1 MAVLP
6 GNLSL
11 KMALQLQSRVFS
23 IPWVKKSGA
32 IQCLG
37 RRDLG
42 SSVPIRYV
50 PKVPS
55 KRNKVNKHEKPD
67 TPPAKSSGVREAQSM
82 SNADAM
88 RSRVYRGGKGE
99 VIANGSVFAE
109 IRSPVDERM
118 PITDIIDVTPGLGKE
133 TIEDAIEIN
142 GDFIEGIEE
151 DADEIEIHRG
161 DNSSVGSVP
170 RGGKSRKDAE
180 NLAFQL
186 LATRAY
192 TAVALTKKLQGKRF
206 PPAIVEGVVN
216 DFKSRGFI
224 NDGLYAETYSRSRWS
239 SSCWGPR
246 RIKQELFKKGVSK
259 SDAEK
264 AVKLVFEECDSS
276 FEQESSLGLSKVA
289 LDHLFSEASKQW
301 LRSQGVPVDTQKSRI
316 VRWLQYRGFNWG
328 VISVIL
334 RKLESQASLEKK

>member
-1 MAVLP
+1 MAVFP

-11 KMALQLQSRVFS
+11 RMTLQLQSRALS
-23 IPWVKKSGA
+23 IAWVRKSGA

-42 SSVPIRYV
+42 SSVPVRYV
-50 PKVPS
+50 PKVPL
-55 KRNKVNKHEKPD
+55 KMDKADKHEKPE
-67 TPPAKSSGVREAQSM
+67 TPPAKSPEISEARSM
-82 SNADAM
+82 SNADVM
-88 RSRVYRGGKGE
+88 RSRVYRKGQGE
-99 VIANGSVFAE
+99 AVANGLACAE
-109 IRSPVDERM
+109 VRSPVNKQM
-118 PITDIIDVTPGLGKE
+118 PVVNVTDATPGLGEE
-133 TIEDAIEIN
+133 TIEDIIETN
-142 GDFIEGIEE
+142 DDFIEGIEA
-151 DADEIEIHRG
+151 DADEIEVHQG
-161 DNSSVGSVP
+161 DNSNVGSEL

-180 NLAFQL
+180 DLAFKL

-192 TAVALTKKLQGKRF
+192 TAVAMTKKLQGKRF
-206 PPAIVEGVVN
+206 PPAIVEAVVN

-259 SDAEK
+259 FDAEK

-276 FEQESSLGLSKVA
+276 TEQESRLGLSKVA
-289 LDHLFSEASKQW
+289 LDHLFSQASKQW
-301 LRSQGVPVDTQKSRI
+301 LRSGGVPIDTRKSRI

-334 RKLESQASLEKK
+334 KKLESQASLEKK

>member
-1 MAVLP
+1 MAAFP

-11 KMALQLQSRVFS
+11 KMAHQLQTRVVS
-23 IPWVKKSGA
+23 IPWVRKCDA
-32 IQCLG
+32 IRCLG

-42 SSVPIRYV
+42 SSVPVRYV

-55 KRNKVNKHEKPD
+55 KRNRANSHEKPE
-67 TPPAKSSGVREAQSM
+67 TPPAKSPEMSEAQSM

-88 RSRVYRGGKGE
+88 RYRVYRE
-99 VIANGSVFAE
+99 
-109 IRSPVDERM
+109 
-118 PITDIIDVTPGLGKE
+118 GLGEE

-142 GDFIEGIEE
+142 DDFIEGIEA
-151 DADEIEIHRG
+151 DVDEIEIRQG
-161 DNSSVGSVP
+161 DNSNVGSVL
-170 RGGKSRKDAE
+170 RGGKSREDAE

-192 TAVALTKKLQGKRF
+192 TAVAMTKKLQGKRF
-206 PPAIVEGVVN
+206 PPAIVEAVVN

-259 SDAEK
+259 FDAEK

-276 FEQESSLGLSKVA
+276 FEQESRLGLSKVA
-289 LDHLFSEASKQW
+289 LDHLFSQASKQW
-301 LRSQGVPVDTQKSRI
+301 LRSQGVPVDTRKSRI

-328 VISVIL
+328 VINVVL
-334 RKLESQASLEKK
+334 RKLESQA

>member
-1 MAVLP
+1 MAAFP

-11 KMALQLQSRVFS
+11 KMAHQLQTRVVS
-23 IPWVKKSGA
+23 IPWVRKCDA
-32 IQCLG
+32 IRCLG

-42 SSVPIRYV
+42 SSVPVRYV

-55 KRNKVNKHEKPD
+55 KRNRANSHEKPE
-67 TPPAKSSGVREAQSM
+67 TPPAKSPEMSEAQSM

-88 RSRVYRGGKGE
+88 RYRVYREGKGE
-99 VIANGSVFAE
+99 VIVNDLVCAE
-109 IRSPVDERM
+109 IRRPIDKRM
-118 PITDIIDVTPGLGKE
+118 PIIDVIDAAPGLGEE

-142 GDFIEGIEE
+142 DDFIEGIEA
-151 DADEIEIHRG
+151 DVDEIEIRQG
-161 DNSSVGSVP
+161 DNSNVGSVL
-170 RGGKSRKDAE
+170 RGGKSREDAE

-192 TAVALTKKLQGKRF
+192 TAVAMTKKLQGKRF
-206 PPAIVEGVVN
+206 PPAIVEAVVN

-259 SDAEK
+259 FDAEK

-276 FEQESSLGLSKVA
+276 FEQESRLGLSKVA
-289 LDHLFSEASKQW
+289 LDHLFSQASKQW
-301 LRSQGVPVDTQKSRI
+301 LRSQGVPVDTRKSRI

-328 VISVIL
+328 VINVVL
-334 RKLESQASLEKK
+334 RKLESQA